1 MTLLTL
7 APAGLQALA
16 THCEGASAEVAVS
29 STPAVPSARAQ
40 ATAVAVSVLH
50 TGTVLTGTTLSGRL
64 TTHATQ
70 LNTVADGFA
79 AEDTHDAA
87 SLAALAAAR

>member
-7 APAGLQALA
+7 EPAGLQALA
-16 THCEGASAEVAVS
+16 THCEGAS
-29 STPAVPSARAQ
+29 
-40 ATAVAVSVLH
+40 
-50 TGTVLTGTTLSGRL
+50 SGRL

-87 SLAALAAAR
+87 SLASLAVAR